1 MKPIFKISSKPS
13 LLVAAV
19 TAVSVVYLA
28 GCSLVAVP
36 NNQTGH
42 GHTADHPVIN
52 EVFTLPDSQYD
63 AYSWVEIYNPTDS
76 AINDF
81 HQWSLEYTENIKT
94 ASGADSQATVR
105 AYLTSFTGGI
115 PSTLPAGY
123 MLVLTG
129 DSLSLMQHTTL
140 GPATGSMAQFYV
152 TRFRGSR
159 LVGLGVFLLPETGQ
173 IALRDTSGNYVDV
186 VRYGNYVA
194 PTPDPF
200 PSNHS
205 AGMIPEWYSLD
216 RYAYAYETGNSADDF
231 YMAMTPTPLWFSE
244 RAHP

>member
-19 TAVSVVYLA
+19 TALSAIYLA
-28 GCSLVAVP
+28 GCSLVSVP
-36 NNQTGH
+36 NPQTGH
-42 GHTADHPVIN
+42 GHTANHLVIN

-63 AYSWVEIYNPTDS
+63 AYSWVELYNPTDS
-76 AINDF
+76 SIKDF
-81 HQWSLEYTENIKT
+81 NRWSLEYTEDTKT
-94 ASGADSQATVR
+94 TSGADTQITVR
-105 AYLTSFTGGI
+105 AYMMSLTGAI
-115 PSTLPAGY
+115 PSTFPAGY
-123 MLVLTG
+123 MLVLAG
-129 DSLSLMQHTTL
+129 DSVSMQEHTSL
-140 GPATGSMAQFYV
+140 GPATGVMAQFYAIQ
-152 TRFRGSR
+152 RMPNGFFGLSR
-159 LVGLGVFLLPETGQ
+159 FLLPETGQ

-194 PTPDPF
+194 PSPDPF

-205 AGMIPEWYSLD
+205 AGMIPEWYSLS
-216 RYAYAYETGNSADDF
+216 RYAYAYSTGNSADEF